1 MKITTTKMFAGLC
14 LLLCSGCSQVQSFIQ
29 IFQPQNKTIT
39 VETEVPKDRET
50 LEIAPELEVKA
61 DTVNEAPAKI
71 VQQAIDGDWA
81 IQVVNGNT
89 AKGEFPPFLKFS
101 PQENYVY
108 GNNGCNVINAN
119 YSCNPADSTLR
130 FDNVITTM
138 RACATEGLSDLDI
151 NNALRETR
159 YYVIHKEDSRQ
170 FLEFFDASQ
179 HPIMLLMHQDFD
191 FLNGAWNVIEIAG
204 QQIDNQDMQLVFDIA
219 EMKVHGNT
227 GCNILNGSLETD
239 LETANTISFQGIATT
254 RMACPDASNETSLLA
269 ALEEV
274 TFVNPLPNDKVELL
288 DNRGNIV
295 LLLHR
300 ISLSQQ

>member
-1 MKITTTKMFAGLC
+1 
-14 LLLCSGCSQVQSFIQ
+14 
-29 IFQPQNKTIT
+29 
-39 VETEVPKDRET
+39 
-50 LEIAPELEVKA
+50 
-61 DTVNEAPAKI
+61 
-71 VQQAIDGDWA
+71 
-81 IQVVNGNT
+81 
-89 AKGEFPPFLKFS
+89 
-101 PQENYVY
+101 
-108 GNNGCNVINAN
+108 
-119 YSCNPADSTLR
+119 
-130 FDNVITTM
+130 
-138 RACATEGLSDLDI
+138 
-151 NNALRETR
+151 
-159 YYVIHKEDSRQ
+159 
-170 FLEFFDASQ
+170 
-179 HPIMLLMHQDFD
+179 MHQDFD

-274 TFVNPLPNDKVELL
+274 IFVNPLPNDKVELL